1 LGREGRGLQ
10 SFEID
15 VDLQSPRHGLQ
26 SLTHTRFGWL
36 DLKIAYGRDEGRRS
50 KGESSETE
58 LTVVKMGI
66 YTLKV
71 RILRARSGVSGKP
84 GISGKISGVFT
95 PPESSDKICKEFD
108 FG

>member
-1 LGREGRGLQ
+1 MREEGGDKKYEGR
-10 SFEID
+10 
-15 VDLQSPRHGLQ
+15 
-26 SLTHTRFGWL
+26 W
-36 DLKIAYGRDEGRRS
+36 S

-58 LTVVKMGI
+58 LTTVKMGI

-71 RILRARSGVSGKP
+71 WILRARSGVSGKP
-84 GISGKISGVFT
+84 GISGKISRVSA